1 MRLCY
6 RCKTA
11 MNKKIISDKEVI
23 KNIIYICPACKCNEE
38 DYDVSNSKFSAW
50 SELDVI
56 KEA

>member
-1 MRLCY
+1 
-6 RCKTA
+6 